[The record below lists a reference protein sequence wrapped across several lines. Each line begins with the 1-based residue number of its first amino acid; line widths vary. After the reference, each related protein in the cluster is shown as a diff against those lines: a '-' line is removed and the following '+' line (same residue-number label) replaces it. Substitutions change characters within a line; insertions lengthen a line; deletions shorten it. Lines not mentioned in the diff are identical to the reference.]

1 MKNLYEILENLILKN
16 KKILRFLKICL
27 LIRIW

>member
-16 KKILRFLKICL
+16 KKILGFLKICL